1 MKLYEVRYEDG
12 TEKRVRFRTHA
23 DALAYAE
30 RLALELGM
38 KVHVYP
44 VWYPPNPYKKI
55 FKK

>member
-12 TEKRVRFRTHA
+12 TEKRVRFRTRS
-23 DALAYAE
+23 DAITYAE

-38 KVHVYP
+38 EAHVYP

>member
-23 DALAYAE
+23 DALAHAE

-44 VWYPPNPYKKI
+44 VWYPHNPYKKI